1 MVGAKITDSILNEPV
16 SFPDSNKPAQVV
28 PTTTMLKYT
37 IPSYTTVDAAIGVA
51 KDIWNVELAATNLTK
66 NDAATNITSGQFINS
81 VSQLRPRVV
90 TLSFGLKFC
99 LEGVALDQ

>member
-28 PTTTMLKYT
+28 PTTTLLKYT

-51 KDIWNVELAATNLTK
+51 KDNWNVELAATNLTN
-66 NDAATNITSGQFINS
+66 NDAATNITSGQFIKTE
-81 VSQLRPRVV
+81 VLLRPRVL
-90 TLSFGLKFC
+90 TLYFRFKF
-99 LEGVALDQ
+99 